1 MDDNI
6 YLIYKKYIN
15 VIISCD
21 CFSCLELE
29 SVILM
34 EKEKTASIYQR
45 MIFTSRKVRVS

>member
-1 MDDNI
+1 MQGKDSFFMYHWKFSFMDDNF

-34 EKEKTASIYQR
+34 EK
-45 MIFTSRKVRVS
+45 